1 MKKVSQKNWLVRSS
15 WPLVQMG
22 FLFFKA
28 PCQVLQN
35 KLSMVGLHIPRGLHC
50 MVHIT
55 NLAIQTLSHLQMVS
69 KIEGLFQT
77 FNNYFSKSPKRHL
90 EFLKLVEVME
100 TKGPSFLRMW
110 KPIGYSCCPLFDML
124 WQNTKHC

>member
-1 MKKVSQKNWLVRSS
+1 
-15 WPLVQMG
+15 
-22 FLFFKA
+22 
-28 PCQVLQN
+28 
-35 KLSMVGLHIPRGLHC
+35 

-100 TKGPSFLRMW
+100 TKGPSFLRM
-110 KPIGYSCCPLFDML
+110 
-124 WQNTKHC
+124 